1 MINAGTSIV
10 PKSSDIASSIRTKET
25 QSLLQ
30 LVDAVLIRWRKFD
43 FSRCLEAAELEQIV
57 RSMDRA
63 RRQFDSKL
71 FFVVIFGPLKAGKS
85 TLTNTLAGEY
95 VSPTGFGKEIT
106 RRPSLV
112 IQAKESGIDQYFSTD
127 PEVNHFLSQR
137 RERKDTGG
145 VVAAEDEIQKLGEVR
160 EAFDAVADY
169 LRGIR
174 SKDEF
179 LGRIRV
185 NTLHLNA
192 PSLEQALTQDLTTEP
207 LLTVIRCKGGHLLSH
222 GVAIVD
228 MPGLDG
234 SRSNWRA
241 DPIHEWVINRAE
253 FFLFVQSSVAALNN
267 ETHDF
272 LKKIVAQSTKPPV
285 WLVQNIFD
293 ARHWQPE
300 EKRKKA
306 ADEQREEGK
315 RRVIELLNE
324 APRAALGLNVGLAWD
339 AKSEDQSEWLAR
351 SEFPKFESDL
361 TDVLH
366 AERALIQERNC
377 LEYLIQ
383 RFSEAQ
389 KQLALGVKQ
398 IAELRNKHQEVRN
411 KLGLA
416 QALLDAVNYRSDWE
430 NAVGGEIFTIA
441 EAAAKPWLDSL
452 ENEIIKL
459 RERHNRERTGK
470 EVNAEL
476 ANAAVRVAAE
486 GDSKHFAKPLLLSS
500 YVKVANQYCKSAEND
515 AITECNKVLGE
526 LKLLE
531 LPAPVPPTAEDLPN
545 IPQDS
550 FKEDKLK
557 ETSCFFW
564 DTKHEGH
571 TLVAHIESV
580 AKDWRQQIQKRKECW
595 MNQVLTDHFA
605 TYCEKRRKHFR
616 AHLQRLMS
624 DFNATAKPKEEAA
637 MATENLI
644 GQMDEALRNLDLPLA
659 NAIASMK

>member
-1 MINAGTSIV
+1 MNH
-10 PKSSDIASSIRTKET
+10 PSDSIRTKET
-25 QSLLQ
+25 QTLLQ
-30 LVDAVLIRWRKFD
+30 QLDGVLTEWRKFD
-43 FSRCLEAAELEQIV
+43 SNRCLDAAELEQIV
-57 RSMDRA
+57 RNIDRA

-95 VSPTGFGKEIT
+95 VSPTGFGKETT

-112 IQAKESGIDQYFSTD
+112 ICGVKSGIDQYFSTD

-137 RERKDTGG
+137 RLRKDSAAGA
-145 VVAAEDEIQKLGEVR
+145 AAEDETQKLGKVR

-174 SKDEF
+174 SNDEF
-179 LGRIRV
+179 HGRIRV

-192 PSLEQALTQDLTTEP
+192 ASLEEALTQDLTTEP
-207 LLTVIRCKGGHLLSH
+207 LLTVIRSKGGHLLSH

-241 DPIHEWVINRAE
+241 DPIHEWVISRAE

-272 LKKIVAQSTKPPV
+272 LKEIVAQSTKPPV

-377 LEYLIQ
+377 LEYLSQ
-383 RFSEAQ
+383 RFGEAK
-389 KQLALGVKQ
+389 KQLELSANR
-398 IAELRNKHQEVRN
+398 IAELRKKHQDVRN
-411 KLGLA
+411 KLETA
-416 QALLDAVNYRSDWE
+416 QATVDAVNYRSDWE
-430 NAVGGEIFTIA
+430 SAVRGEISTIA

-452 ENEIIKL
+452 ENEASKL
-459 RERHNRERTGK
+459 CERHKLDRTGK

-476 ANAAVRVAAE
+476 ANVAVRVATE
-486 GDSKHFAKPLLLSS
+486 GASKHFAKPLLLPQ
-500 YVKVANQYCKSAEND
+500 YVKLASQYCKSAEND
-515 AITECNKVLGE
+515 AVTRCNQILSE

-531 LPAPVPPTAEDLPN
+531 LSIPLQPTAEDVPLLPE
-545 IPQDS
+545 DS
-550 FKEDKLK
+550 FTGDKLK
-557 ETSCFFW
+557 ETPW
-564 DTKHEGH
+564 WNPLWNTEHNPATLENHIG
-571 TLVAHIESV
+571 LVA
-580 AKDWRQQIQKRKECW
+580 KGWRQQIHTRKENW
-595 MNQVLTDHFA
+595 VNQALTDHFS

-616 AHLQRLMS
+616 AHLQRLLA
-624 DFNATAKPKEEAA
+624 DCGAVAKPKEEAA
-637 MATENLI
+637 NATEILI
-644 GQMDEALRNLDLPLA
+644 GQMNEALRNLEQPLG

>member
-1 MINAGTSIV
+1 MNHPSA
-10 PKSSDIASSIRTKET
+10 SIRTKET
-25 QSLLQ
+25 QALFQQ
-30 LVDAVLIRWRKFD
+30 LDGVLMEWRKFD
-43 FSRCLEAAELEQIV
+43 FSRCLDAAELEQVARNI
-57 RSMDRA
+57 DRA

-95 VSPTGFGKEIT
+95 VSPAGFGKETT

-112 IQAKESGIDQYFSTD
+112 IRAEESGIDQYFSTD

-137 RERKDTGG
+137 RLRKDAGA
-145 VVAAEDEIQKLGEVR
+145 VAAAEDETQKLGKVR

-169 LRGIR
+169 LRSIR

-179 LGRIRV
+179 QGRIRV

-192 PSLEQALTQDLTTEP
+192 ARLEEALTQDLTTEP

-241 DPIHEWVINRAE
+241 DPIHEWVISRAE

-272 LKKIVAQSTKPPV
+272 LKEIVAQSTKPPV

-306 ADEQREEGK
+306 ADDQREEGK

-339 AKSEDQSEWLAR
+339 AKSEEQGEWLAR

-377 LEYLIQ
+377 LEYLNQ
-383 RFSEAQ
+383 RFSEAK
-389 KQLALGVKQ
+389 KQLDLAGKR

-411 KLGLA
+411 KLSAA
-416 QALLDAVNYRSDWE
+416 QVLLDAVNYRSDWE
-430 NAVGGEIFTIA
+430 NAVRGQICTIA
-441 EAAAKPWLDSL
+441 EAVAKPWLDSL
-452 ENEIIKL
+452 ENEVAKL
-459 RERHNRERTGK
+459 RERHNRKRTGK

-476 ANAAVRVAAE
+476 ANVAVRVAAE
-486 GDSKHFAKPLLLSS
+486 GDNKHFAKPLLLPQ
-500 YVKVANQYCKSAEND
+500 YVKLANQYCKSAEND
-515 AITECNKVLGE
+515 AVARCNQILVEQKQPE
-526 LKLLE
+526 M
-531 LPAPVPPTAEDLPN
+531 PPPQPPTSEDLPSMN
-545 IPQDS
+545 GEP
-550 FKEDKLK
+550 FAPNGKL
-557 ETSCFFW
+557 
-564 DTKHEGH
+564 GQ
-571 TLVAHIESV
+571 
-580 AKDWRQQIQKRKECW
+580 KDWLHWWDGAEHDGHKIIAHLEQEAQGWREQIKTRKDGW
-595 MNQVLTDHFA
+595 VNQALTDHFA
-605 TYCEKRRKHFR
+605 TYCEKRRKYFR
-616 AHLQRLMS
+616 AHLQRLMA
-624 DFNATAKPKEEAA
+624 DCDATAKPKEEAA
-637 MATENLI
+637 TATENLI
-644 GQMDEALRNLDLPLA
+644 GQMNEAFRKLDLPLA

>member
-1 MINAGTSIV
+1 M
-10 PKSSDIASSIRTKET
+10 
-25 QSLLQ
+25 LQ
-30 LVDAVLIRWRKFD
+30 QVDSVLAQWRKFD
-43 FSRCLEAAELEQIV
+43 FSNALDAVGLEQV
-57 RSMDRA
+57 TRNMDRA

-95 VSPTGFGKEIT
+95 VSPTGFGKETT

-112 IQAKESGIDQYFSTD
+112 ICGGESGIDQYFSTD

-137 RERKDTGG
+137 RLRKDAGG
-145 VVAAEDEIQKLGEVR
+145 VAAAEDEIQKLGKVR

-174 SKDEF
+174 GKDEF
-179 LGRIRV
+179 QGRIRV

-241 DPIHEWVINRAE
+241 DPIHEWVISRAE

-272 LKKIVAQSTKPPV
+272 LKEIVAQSTKPPV

-306 ADEQREEGK
+306 ADDQREEGK
-315 RRVIELLNE
+315 KRVIELLNE

-377 LEYLIQ
+377 LEYLNQ
-383 RFSEAQ
+383 RFAEAK
-389 KQLALGVKQ
+389 KQLDSGVKR

-411 KLGLA
+411 KLGTT

-430 NAVGGEIFTIA
+430 NAVRGEICTIT
-441 EAAAKPWLDSL
+441 EAVAKPWLDSL
-452 ENEIIKL
+452 ENEVAKL
-459 RERHNRERTGK
+459 RERHNRKRTGK

-476 ANAAVRVAAE
+476 ANVAVRVAAE
-486 GDSKHFAKPLLLSS
+486 GDNKHFAKPLLLPQ
-500 YVKVANQYCKSAEND
+500 YVKLANQYCKSAEND
-515 AITECNKVLGE
+515 AITRCNQVLGE
-526 LKLLE
+526 LELLE
-531 LPAPVPPTAEDLPN
+531 LPAPVPPTVEDLPTL
-545 IPQDS
+545 PQDS

-557 ETSCFFW
+557 ETPGW
-564 DTKHEGH
+564 NPWWNTEHEGH

-580 AKDWRQQIQKRKECW
+580 AKDWRQQVQKRKEGW
-595 MNQVLTDHFA
+595 VNQVLTDHFS
-605 TYCEKRRKHFR
+605 TYCEKRRKYFQ

-624 DFNATAKPKEEAA
+624 DYDATAKPKEEAA
-637 MATENLI
+637 TATENLI
-644 GQMDEALRNLDLPLA
+644 GQMNEALRNLELPLA